1 MVDLIDI
8 SPRYHPPGDSIL
20 KLTCSPSLL
29 TVGGSQ
35 RTDMPGLP
43 DDNAIRLAIEE
54 VAKKPGTSVLRP
66 AKLELGIDPGLMS
79 AGFSSIMNQIQ
90 DNLLS
95 LGSS

>member
-43 DDNAIRLAIEE
+43 DDNA
-54 VAKKPGTSVLRP
+54 
-66 AKLELGIDPGLMS
+66 
-79 AGFSSIMNQIQ
+79 
-90 DNLLS
+90 
-95 LGSS
+95 